1 MDDPTV
7 DAVNVYEPLEDLCA
21 CISVLTHAPY
31 VHSLLDTQINFF
43 FMDSETFEEIN
54 CSDKVVGDR
63 EVWLTEGSEVTLVYF
78 NDKVIEVIVPSPA
91 VYEVTMTE
99 PNVKGNTAQGHT
111 KPATLSCGA
120 TISVPGFVEQ
130 GSMIKVDVDKG
141 EYMER
146 MK

>member
-1 MDDPTV
+1 
-7 DAVNVYEPLEDLCA
+7 
-21 CISVLTHAPY
+21 
-31 VHSLLDTQINFF
+31 
-43 FMDSETFEEIN
+43 MDSETFEEIN